1 MNAGTRLTSF
11 ALLLVAMLSIGAGL
25 GATIGPS
32 VDRVVEAPPPIGEGV
47 VAAANGYRFV
57 PSSTALGPMGGPFQ
71 FTITNQDNEPVRKFT
86 KTHEKELHLIVVNR
100 ELTVFEHV
108 HPVRDAAGTW
118 SIDLP
123 ALAPGSY
130 RAIADFWITD
140 GPHLALG
147 TDLTVAGQF
156 APDTTPGPS
165 DVDHV
170 DGYTVA
176 LRTERH
182 DGGEITAKLLVV
194 QERLPVTDL
203 EPYLG
208 ADGHLVAIRTG
219 DLAYAHVHPVDENAP
234 NGIVTFDAT
243 LNSAGRYRLFFDFK
257 HHGVVHTAA
266 FTFDQTAVTGS
277 PAMEH

>member
-1 MNAGTRLTSF
+1 MNASTRLAAY
-11 ALLLVAMLSIGAGL
+11 ALVLVAMLGIGTGL
-25 GATIGPS
+25 GATVGPN
-32 VDRVVEAPPPIGEGV
+32 VEHTVEAPPPVGEGV

-57 PSSTALGPMGGPFQ
+57 PASTALGPMGGPFR
-71 FTITNQDNEPVRKFT
+71 FTITDQDGTPVQRFT
-86 KTHEKELHLIVVNR
+86 MTHEKELHLIVVNR

-108 HPVRDAAGTW
+108 HPTRDASGTW

-123 ALAPGSY
+123 ALSAGSY

-156 APDTTPGPS
+156 APDSTPGPS
-165 DVDHV
+165 TVDHV

-176 LRTERH
+176 LATEQH
-182 DGGEITAKLLVV
+182 AGGEVTAKLLVV
-194 QERLPVTDL
+194 HNRLPVTDL

-219 DLAYAHVHPVDENAP
+219 DLAYAHVHPVDDNAP
-234 NGIVTFDAT
+234 NGLVTFDTT

-257 HHGVVHTAA
+257 HQGVVHTAA
-266 FTFDQTAVTGS
+266 FTFDQSAVTGT